1 MLRRTKQTRGADGR
15 PMVGLPPKHVRVERV
30 PLSTEAAHAYPNPNR
45 TPSPNP
51 NPYPIHVPTPH
62 PLPSPSAH
70 PEQEADFYEAVR
82 SRSKVQFDAYVA
94 RDKALSSY
102 ASVLELLLRLRQV
115 DYG

>member
-30 PLSTEAAHAYPNPNR
+30 PLSTEAAHAYPHPNR
-45 TPSPNP
+45 TPSTNP
-51 NPYPIHVPTPH
+51 NPIHDPTPH
-62 PLPSPSAH
+62 PLPSPSAA
-70 PEQEADFYEAVR
+70 PAQEADFYEAVR

-94 RDKALSSY
+94 RDKAVASY

-115 DYG
+115 E